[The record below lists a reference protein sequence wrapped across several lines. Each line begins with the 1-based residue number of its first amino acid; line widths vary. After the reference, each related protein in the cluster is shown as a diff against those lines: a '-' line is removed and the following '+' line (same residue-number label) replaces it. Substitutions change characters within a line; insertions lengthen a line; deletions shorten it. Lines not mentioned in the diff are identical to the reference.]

1 MANKQESKNE
11 QDNKE
16 RKSIFESLFSRGKRD
31 KEYVPNLKNQ
41 WSQMTPNERVKFI
54 LGAVFGL
61 ILFVGSIVLVY
72 LLLMR
77 MMG

>member
-1 MANKQESKNE
+1 MDKKQEPQKKKE
-11 QDNKE
+11 KKE
-16 RKSIFESLFSRGKRD
+16 RKSFIESLFSRGKPD
-31 KEYVPNLKNQ
+31 EEYIPDLKEQ
-41 WSQMTPNERVKFI
+41 WSDMTTGEKVKFI
-54 LGAVFGL
+54 LGALFGL